1 MNIKTQR
8 NRQSKRDIPRQ
19 SRRQIDKGRHR
30 DRQNKTDKQTKAILK
45 FDEKTVEVIRPIFEN
60 GTYWQH
66 SENVLL
72 AALADERQVIRSKAV
87 EQILKIRHDEKTR
100 KMAEEEQSRL
110 KKEKRCT
117 FKRQRIFIKPV
128 PNYNASDYVEFKGE
142 SEDFLIYEPP
152 FTKSLTD
159 DQLKLYNKKQLELDI
174 SSNSV
179 ITKRIIRDMTS
190 VIVKSISPEV
200 RNGMIRMMHQEREK
214 SASQ

>member
-1 MNIKTQR
+1 
-8 NRQSKRDIPRQ
+8 
-19 SRRQIDKGRHR
+19 
-30 DRQNKTDKQTKAILK
+30 
-45 FDEKTVEVIRPIFEN
+45 
-60 GTYWQH
+60 
-66 SENVLL
+66 
-72 AALADERQVIRSKAV
+72 
-87 EQILKIRHDEKTR
+87 
-100 KMAEEEQSRL
+100 MAEEEQSRL

-159 DQLKLYNKKQLELDI
+159 DQLQLELDI

-179 ITKRIIRDMTS
+179 ITERIIRDMTS
-190 VIVKSISPEV
+190 VVKSISPEV
-200 RNGMIRMMHQEREK
+200 CDGVIRMMHQEREK

>member
-1 MNIKTQR
+1 M
-8 NRQSKRDIPRQ
+8 
-19 SRRQIDKGRHR
+19 
-30 DRQNKTDKQTKAILK
+30 
-45 FDEKTVEVIRPIFEN
+45 
-60 GTYWQH
+60 
-66 SENVLL
+66 
-72 AALADERQVIRSKAV
+72 
-87 EQILKIRHDEKTR
+87 KIRHDEKTR

-110 KKEKRCT
+110 KKEKRCI

-159 DQLKLYNKKQLELDI
+159 DQLKLYNEKQLELDI

-179 ITKRIIRDMTS
+179 ITERIIRDMTS

-200 RNGMIRMMHQEREK
+200 RDRMIRMMHQEREK